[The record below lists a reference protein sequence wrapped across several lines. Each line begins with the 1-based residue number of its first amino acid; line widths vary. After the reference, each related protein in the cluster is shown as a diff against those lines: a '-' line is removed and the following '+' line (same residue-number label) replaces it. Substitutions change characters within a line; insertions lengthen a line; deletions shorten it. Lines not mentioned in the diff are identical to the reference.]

1 MNNILFIDGLPAEM
15 SNTRLIALFS
25 PFGSVVVSTV
35 ARRAA
40 TEYLPFGFVSMQ
52 SEAEAKNAQANL
64 NGCVIDGN
72 PIRVDS
78 RISPPFGW
86 SKKQSSF
93 RKYSP
98 HNHRLTSFHR

>member
-1 MNNILFIDGLPAEM
+1 MLFIDGLPAEM

-52 SEAEAKNAQANL
+52 SEAEAKTAQASL
-64 NGCVIDGN
+64 NGCVIAGHS
-72 PIRVDS
+72 IRVDS
-78 RISPPFGW
+78 RISPPFG
-86 SKKQSSF
+86 STREQAPLHAI
-93 RKYSP
+93 SP
-98 HNHRLTSFHR
+98 A

>member
-1 MNNILFIDGLPAEM
+1 MSNILFIDGLPAAM
-15 SNTRLIALFS
+15 SNTKLIALFS
-25 PFGSVVVSTV
+25 PFGSIVVSTV

-52 SEAEAKNAQANL
+52 SESEARNAQANL
-64 NGCVIDGN
+64 DGRVIDGN

-86 SKKQSSF
+86 TKKQAVPQEAF
-93 RKYSP
+93 P
-98 HNHRLTSFHR
+98 A

>member
-1 MNNILFIDGLPAEM
+1 MSNILFVDSLPIEM
-15 SNTRLIALFS
+15 SNARLIALFT
-25 PFGSVVVSTV
+25 PFGSVLVSTV

-52 SEAEAKNAQANL
+52 SEAEAKNAQVNL
-64 NGCVIDGN
+64 DGYVIDGN

-86 SKKQSSF
+86 TKKQAALQPI
-93 RKYSP
+93 SP
-98 HNHRLTSFHR
+98 A

>member
-1 MNNILFIDGLPAEM
+1 MSNILFIDGLPVEM
-15 SNTRLIALFS
+15 SNIRLVALFS

-64 NGCVIDGN
+64 DGCVIEGT

-78 RISPPFGW
+78 HISPPFGW
-86 SKKQSSF
+86 TKKQVV
-93 RKYSP
+93 
-98 HNHRLTSFHR
+98 L

>member
-1 MNNILFIDGLPAEM
+1 MSNILFIDSLPREM
-15 SNTRLIALFS
+15 SNAKLIALCA
-25 PFGSVVVSTV
+25 PFGSVLVAAV

-40 TEYLPFGFVSMQ
+40 TDYLPFGFVSMQ
-52 SEAEAKNAQANL
+52 SEAEAMNAQTHL

-86 SKKQSSF
+86 TREQAALQAI
-93 RKYSP
+93 SP
-98 HNHRLTSFHR
+98 T